1 MPETT
6 MADGHPTPARWLVI
20 AAFAAI
26 YVVWGSTYLA
36 IRFAIETM
44 PPFLM
49 AGTRFLIAGLLLFG
63 WARLRGADAPTGR
76 QWGASAVL
84 GALFLLLGNGGVV
97 WAETRVPSGLTSLL
111 VAMVPVWTVLVSW
124 GAPGGQ
130 RPTAGVVA
138 GLAAGFVGV
147 GLLVAPGGVSAGG
160 GVDPVG
166 AAVLIAASL
175 SWAVASVLS
184 PRLRL
189 PVSAPLASSLQMLS
203 GGALLVLAGI
213 VTGELGEVH
222 AADLSVR
229 SLLAFLYLI
238 VFGSLIGF
246 SAFAWLLRVTSP
258 SRVAT
263 YAYVNPA
270 VAVFLGWAFAG
281 EALGGRTLVAAA
293 VIVAAVVLITTA
305 RARAAAAPQGGR
317 AGRLVAEQ

>member
-1 MPETT
+1 
-6 MADGHPTPARWLVI
+6 MADGRSPAPGWLVV

-26 YVVWGSTYLA
+26 YVIWGSTYLA

-49 AGTRFLIAGLLLFG
+49 AGARFLTAGLLLFG

-76 QWGASAVL
+76 QWRASAAL
-84 GALFLLLGNGGVV
+84 GALFLLFGNGGVV
-97 WAETRVPSGLTSLL
+97 WAESRVPSGLASLL

-124 GAPGGQ
+124 RVPGGQ

-138 GLAAGFVGV
+138 GLATGFVGV
-147 GLLVAPGGVSAGG
+147 GLLVAPSGMSAGG
-160 GVDPVG
+160 GVDHVG
-166 AAVLIAASL
+166 AAVLMASSL

-184 PRLRL
+184 PRFSL
-189 PVSAPLASSLQMLS
+189 PASAPMASSLQMLS
-203 GGALLVLAGI
+203 GGALLVLAGA
-213 VTGELGEVH
+213 VTGELGQVH
-222 AADLSVR
+222 AADFSVR

-238 VFGSLIGF
+238 VFGSLVGF

-281 EALGGRTLVAAA
+281 EQLGGRTLVAAA

-305 RARAAAAPQGGR
+305 RARAAAAPR
-317 AGRLVAEQ
+317 AERVGRLAEQ